1 MIHNPQTP
9 TKNLL
14 QEAMFRQLES
24 LSLLYALKKRL
35 DPPDP
40 SKRRKGTRIS
50 FPADFPPF
58 EPPQPPDKNEP
69 PFVPEGLHVVC
80 MRCGYQWVPRY
91 TRRPT
96 ACASCNSPWWYPAH
110 HRWKKRKKR
119 S

>member
-1 MIHNPQTP
+1 MTHNPQTP

-14 QEAMFRQLES
+14 QEAMFLQLES

-40 SKRRKGTRIS
+40 SKRRKGARIS
-50 FPADFPPF
+50 VPADFPPF
-58 EPPQPPDKNEP
+58 EPPQPPDKKEP